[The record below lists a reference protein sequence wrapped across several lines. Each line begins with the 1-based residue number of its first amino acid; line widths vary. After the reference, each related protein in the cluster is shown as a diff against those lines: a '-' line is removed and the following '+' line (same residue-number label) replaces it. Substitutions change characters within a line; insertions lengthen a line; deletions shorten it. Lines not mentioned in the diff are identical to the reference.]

1 MIFGVPAIAP
11 GILLLP
17 ELTNRLRCVIQPF
30 TIGQQRKQF
39 NGAKKLHCVR
49 VWPAQWPQL
58 ARSSRTATSSG
69 VAIRAFRSSNG
80 WPSSD

>member
-58 ARSSRTATSSG
+58 ARSDKNG
-69 VAIRAFRSSNG
+69 NIFRC
-80 WPSSD
+80 SDSCIPIIE